1 MLNTTT
7 NGGFIIS
14 EEAMKAIQTIGD
26 EEIPL
31 TASMKYVGN
40 QRMVVIDISK
50 DAEKMEIERYRPI
63 VEKLLAEDKNLTA
76 EDIAAGALCLADK
89 TQRNTYRP
97 PRVSAPRF
105 QQHEEGTFE
114 NSGAQPGMVRFWIGV
129 GKMSRVRPSDI
140 VGTIAGECN
149 IPGSAIGRIDIFD
162 KFSFVEV
169 PEEYAEQVRNILRTK
184 TIRGRPTYIRV
195 ATPNTQRERIEYP
208 IEEGTFENSG
218 AEEGYVRFRI
228 SLGKRDWIRPNDIVG
243 TIAGECNI
251 SGSAIGKILIFPTCT
266 LVDIP
271 RENAETIKPMLEG
284 KNIHGKTFKVTIAT
298 PFKSTESRT
307 NDFEDFEDSN
317 ESISDLL

>member
-26 EEIPL
+26 EKIPL
-31 TASMKYVGN
+31 TASMQYVGN

-50 DAEKMEIERYRPI
+50 DAEETEIERYRPI

-89 TQRNTYRP
+89 TQRNNYRFS
-97 PRVSAPRF
+97 RVSTPRF

-129 GKMSRVRPSDI
+129 GKMSRVRPNDI

-149 IPGSAIGRIDIFD
+149 ISGSAIGRIDIFD

-169 PEEYAEQVRNILRTK
+169 PVEYAEQVRNVLRTK

-195 ATPNTQRERIEYP
+195 ATPGPQRERIEYP
-208 IEEGTFENSG
+208 VEEGTFENSG
-218 AEEGYVRFRI
+218 AEDGFVRFRI

-271 RENAETIKPMLEG
+271 RENAESIKSMLEG
-284 KNIHGKTFKVTIAT
+284 KNIHGKSFKVTIAT
-298 PFKSTESRT
+298 PFKSAESKE
-307 NDFEDFEDSN
+307 NESKDDEDMN
-317 ESISDLL
+317 ESISDSL